1 MTRISR
7 HFNYT
12 HRVRILASKVHVE
25 VERGEDG
32 RYRGFVKKVDFSEHG
47 RHAEDVWKAA
57 NVVVE
62 ARRVSTGSY
71 HQQVL
76 GTVADIQQER
86 PISPIEL
93 AEFPDDSEIVFRFKV
108 VDADKKLLGEVDNIR
123 AGERSQTEREPL
135 IPLIPTELKEELWK
149 VDNSDEAMGPVV
161 LVNKRLPNASGLLT
175 SDPLVCG
182 LIMPQIVRQV
192 LSLIANSEEL
202 QSEPWA
208 VNWISFADRLGHP
221 LPDPPDEEIVQ
232 DWVEN
237 VVGSFTDSFKLAT
250 VAETRMRT
258 QMGAEEA

>member
-76 GTVADIQQER
+76 
-86 PISPIEL
+86 
-93 AEFPDDSEIVFRFKV
+93 
-108 VDADKKLLGEVDNIR
+108 VDKI
-123 AGERSQTEREPL
+123 
-135 IPLIPTELKEELWK
+135 
-149 VDNSDEAMGPVV
+149 
-161 LVNKRLPNASGLLT
+161 
-175 SDPLVCG
+175 
-182 LIMPQIVRQV
+182 
-192 LSLIANSEEL
+192 
-202 QSEPWA
+202 
-208 VNWISFADRLGHP
+208 
-221 LPDPPDEEIVQ
+221 
-232 DWVEN
+232 
-237 VVGSFTDSFKLAT
+237 
-250 VAETRMRT
+250 
-258 QMGAEEA
+258 